1 MRTAKEEKVEQVLD
15 VANKAVFE
23 LLPTAPGD
31 LPLPELTMPQFR
43 IAVLL
48 FLGGPTR
55 MSCIAQ
61 LLGVSFATATGI
73 VDRLVEQDIVQR
85 QHDLEDRRVVL
96 CQLSPQG
103 KDKLGKAWRSFRSRA
118 REMLMN
124 VPEADLSSISEALM
138 LLLRAGK
145 TLKTTLKP
153 ECKQ

>member
-15 VANKAVFE
+15 IANKAVFE

-31 LPLPELTMPQFR
+31 LPLPDLTMPQFR
-43 IAVLL
+43 IAVML

-55 MSCIAQ
+55 MSSIARI
-61 LLGVSFATATGI
+61 LGVSLATATGI

-85 QHDLEDRRVVL
+85 QHAIEDRRVVL

-103 KDKLGKAWRSFRSRA
+103 KDKLGQAWQFLRNRA
-118 REMLMN
+118 REILMN
-124 VPEADLSSISEALM
+124 IPETDLGSIGEALM

-145 TLKTTLKP
+145 TLKTTLEP
-153 ECKQ
+153 ECK